1 MPTNIQTVCSNWETT
16 MGKEEFIT
24 DIFNG
29 YIDQLT
35 FDNFKAIYAYL
46 EVATNLQLQSEE
58 QILGNSLFASFAL
71 KFAQRLLKIERYREI
86 IEIFAF
92 VKKYSDTKVDY

>member
-46 EVATNLQLQSEE
+46 EVATNLQL
-58 QILGNSLFASFAL
+58 
-71 KFAQRLLKIERYREI
+71 
-86 IEIFAF
+86 
-92 VKKYSDTKVDY
+92 